1 MRMRFLGR
9 TGVQVSELCLGTAN
23 FDATGVYAKS
33 GSLSQGEADL
43 VVNMALDAGINFF
56 NTAEIYSDGRAET
69 ALGKALGDRRKEA
82 IIITKIHPT
91 RSPGPNDG
99 GHSRKHL
106 IEGCH
111 ASLKRLN
118 TDYVDLYQLHAF
130 DPDTPLDVTLRAMDD
145 LVRQGKV
152 RAIGCSNFAAWQLMK
167 ALSISHENGWERF
180 VTLEAM
186 YSLISRELEY
196 ELVPACIDQGVALLV
211 FSPLHGGFLSGK
223 YRRGQSW
230 PKGTRFDSLNDPGPW
245 TVAEGKLF
253 PIIDELDRIAGERGV
268 TVTQAALNYL
278 LRKPAVTSLIM
289 GVRTPKHL
297 EENLKATDWDL
308 TPEEMS
314 RLDRVSEP
322 VRNYPYYVYDPIK
335 EN

>member
-33 GSLSQGEADL
+33 GALSQGEVDSI
-43 VVNMALDAGINFF
+43 VNTALDAGINFF

-69 ALGKALGDRRKEA
+69 ALGKALGNRRKEA
-82 IIITKIHPT
+82 ILITKVHPT

-106 IEGCH
+106 IEGCN

-167 ALSISHENGWERF
+167 ALSISRENGWERF

-245 TVAEGKLF
+245 TVTEEKLY

-308 TPEEMS
+308 TPEEVS
-314 RLDRVSEP
+314 RLDRISEP
-322 VRNYPYYVYDPIK
+322 IRNYPYYVYDPIK